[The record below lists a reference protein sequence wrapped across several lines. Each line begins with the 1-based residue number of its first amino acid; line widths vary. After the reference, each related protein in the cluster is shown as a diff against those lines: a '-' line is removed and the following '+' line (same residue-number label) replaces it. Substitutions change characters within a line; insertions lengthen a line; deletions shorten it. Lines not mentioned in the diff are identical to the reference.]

1 MRMREYNLGLNNCFF
16 ILKGRILLFYS
27 NIFVLNSAKKFTIV
41 QNGFV
46 SIAESLQLHELVAAQ
61 P

>member
-1 MRMREYNLGLNNCFF
+1 
-16 ILKGRILLFYS
+16 LKGRILLFYS